1 MVNLVI
7 VSHSYFLAE
16 GARELALQMAAQA
29 VQIAAVGGI
38 VTDGGHALGTDV
50 SRIAEAVR
58 ELFTSDGVLLLVD
71 MGSSVM
77 SAEEALERLPAEMRS
92 LCLVSDAPLVEGA
105 ILAALEAGLGRSLVD
120 VNAAAESACTAA
132 KR

>member
-7 VSHSYFLAE
+7 VSHSYLLAE

-38 VTDGGHALGTDV
+38 EMDGSHVLGTDV
-50 SRIAEAVR
+50 SRIAQAVR
-58 ELFTSDGVLLLVD
+58 QIFTDDGVLLLVD

-77 SAEEALERLPAEMRS
+77 SAEEALDHLPEEMRS
-92 LCLVSDAPLVEGA
+92 HCLISDAPLVEGS
-105 ILAALEAGLGRSLVD
+105 ILAALEAGLGHSLLE
-120 VNAAAESACTAA
+120 VNAAAEAACTAA